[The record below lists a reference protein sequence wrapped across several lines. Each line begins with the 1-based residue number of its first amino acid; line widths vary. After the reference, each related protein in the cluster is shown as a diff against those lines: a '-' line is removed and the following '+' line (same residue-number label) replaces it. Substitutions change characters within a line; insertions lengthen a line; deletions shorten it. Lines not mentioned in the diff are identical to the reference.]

1 MFRIGMIPTVNKPT
15 RVTKQTA
22 SKVNHIITSSII
34 HTGFKSG
41 IVKADIF
48 DHFPFYFL
56 FCKYILHIGLLYDQ
70 CFPVAGKSTS
80 PLGLQEVSKRSSKE
94 IRNYMKNF

>member
-56 FCKYILHIGLLYDQ
+56 FCKYILPKMKMLTRNLYKNDQ
-70 CFPVAGKSTS
+70 LIS
-80 PLGLQEVSKRSSKE
+80 PISQ
-94 IRNYMKNF
+94 

>member
-22 SKVNHIITSSII
+22 SKDYHIITSSII

-48 DHFPFYFL
+48 DLPFYFL
-56 FCKYILHIGLLYDQ
+56 FCKYILPKKKMLTRNLDKKDQ
-70 CFPVAGKSTS
+70 LIS
-80 PLGLQEVSKRSSKE
+80 PISQ
-94 IRNYMKNF
+94 